1 MQQAFDRH
9 IYRILL
15 VAVLVLLTIGTVFY
29 HLVEGLSWIN
39 AYYFSVVSLATVGY
53 GDFAPHTN
61 AGKIFTTF
69 YIIFGVGLL
78 TTFISYNFRRSV
90 DRIQRRSEKKQQK

>member
-15 VAVLVLLTIGTVFY
+15 AAVLVLLAIGTVFY
-29 HLVEGLSWIN
+29 HLVEGFSWIN

-53 GDFAPHTN
+53 GDLTPHTN
-61 AGKIFTTF
+61 LGKIFTTF
-69 YIIFGVGLL
+69 YILFGVGLL
-78 TTFISYNFRRSV
+78 TAFISYNFRRSAE
-90 DRIQRRSEKKQQK
+90 RMQRRNEKKQQK